1 MAQSNTVVMNDMH
14 NVYVLRLPSVYF
26 GKDIPETLK
35 EDFKYWKGQLHAIAQ
50 GTQSSLMLPS
60 TTDPESRQPLFD
72 FQILP
77 RKTEQAAPSTI
88 TIQN

>member
-1 MAQSNTVVMNDMH
+1 MAQNNTLVVNDQH
-14 NVYVLRLPSVYF
+14 NVFVLRLPQAYF
-26 GKDIPETLK
+26 GHDIPVAMK
-35 EDFKYWKGQLHAIAQ
+35 EDFQYWKEQLHLIAQ
-50 GTQSSLMLPS
+50 GSKSTLMIPS
-60 TTDPESRQPLFD
+60 TTDYESRQPLFD

>member
-1 MAQSNTVVMNDMH
+1 MAQSNTIVVNDQH
-14 NVYVLRLPSVYF
+14 NVYVLRLPNAYF
-26 GKDIPETLK
+26 GKDIPVELK
-35 EDFKYWKGQLHAIAQ
+35 EDFQYWKEQLHAVAQ
-50 GTQSSLMLPS
+50 GTQNSLMLPS